1 MNLFA
6 GPAYGTAKGAGSA
19 YSEREV
25 VFIQP
30 GTHSPE
36 RTDLP
41 AQKGTDRELEGS
53 LESAFLR
60 TLKRYGLTRST
71 ARQQKT
77 AEPSLASTL

>member
-1 MNLFA
+1 MVRLLYKRCLQA
-6 GPAYGTAKGAGSA
+6 GKGESIRRPRVRYSQGAGSA

-41 AQKGTDRELEGS
+41 AQKGTDRELEGP
-53 LESAFLR
+53 L
-60 TLKRYGLTRST
+60 
-71 ARQQKT
+71 
-77 AEPSLASTL
+77 